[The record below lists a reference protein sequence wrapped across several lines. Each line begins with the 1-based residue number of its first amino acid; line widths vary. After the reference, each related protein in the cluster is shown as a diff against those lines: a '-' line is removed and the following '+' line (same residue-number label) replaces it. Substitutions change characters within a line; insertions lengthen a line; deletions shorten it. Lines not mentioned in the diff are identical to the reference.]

1 MFVKQF
7 CMGGDR
13 NFGYLVADENTRKAA
28 VVDPSFSPE
37 TIVEF
42 ARENQYEILYVFNT
56 HDHYDHSNG
65 NSVME
70 TLTGRSPLLFGS
82 TDLGSG
88 SVVTDGASFPLGNL
102 EIKVIHTPGHTEDS
116 ICILVGDALFSGDT
130 LFVGKVGGTDL
141 GESARV
147 GYESLHQKLLVLSD
161 DTRVFPGHDYGTAP
175 ESTIGHERK
184 TNPFLLQ
191 PDFEA
196 FIHLKRNWL
205 AYKAE
210 HGIA

>member
-7 CMGGDR
+7 RMGGDR
-13 NFGYLVADENTRKAA
+13 NFGYLVADEKTQMAA

-42 ARENQYEILYVFNT
+42 ARENGYEILYVFNT

-65 NSVME
+65 NSDME
-70 TLTGRSPLLFGS
+70 TLTRRSPLLFGS

-88 SVVTDGASFPLGNL
+88 IAVTQGARFPLGDL
-102 EIKVIHTPGHTEDS
+102 EIEALHTPGHTEDS

-141 GESARV
+141 DESARSE
-147 GYESLHQKLLVLSD
+147 YDSLHQKLLTLPD
-161 DTRVFPGHDYGTAP
+161 DTRVFPGHDYGTSP
-175 ESTIGHERK
+175 ESTIGQERR
-184 TNPFLLQ
+184 TNPFLMQ

-196 FIHLKRNWL
+196 FVHLKRNWL